1 MPFLLNKRVLLAS
14 LIAASSVAQAAP
26 EEGFTIA
33 PSIGYYNMDNHR
45 GVDNTTAL
53 SLGLGY
59 QFGNPWAV
67 EFVYLNADSEASVG
81 GSDVDV
87 DQYRL
92 DALYHLAEQGNW
104 TPYLA
109 AGVGTTDFSPG
120 ENNALI
126 NAGGGVKYALN
137 QDLSLR
143 ADFRLINDVE
153 DNELDNLTMV
163 GLHYVFG
170 AKSAPAQEPKSVVAK
185 NVVAKAADADNDGV
199 IDANDQCLSTP
210 AGVSVDMKGCAL
222 NSDKDGVADHK
233 DQCLNTPTGV
243 SVDMKGCALDADKD
257 GVADHKDQCLNTPA
271 GVSVDMKGCALDAD
285 KDGVADHLDACPNS
299 TAGSKVDA
307 KGCYVVLKE
316 AKSIRLDVQFASNST
331 VVNAKYFPQIKK
343 VAAFLKE
350 YPKASVV
357 IEGHTDDSGSAAYN
371 QSLSEKR
378 AQAIATVLTTEL
390 GVAANRVSAIGYG
403 EEKPLLNNNT
413 AANREANRRVVAIIS
428 SK

>member
-1 MPFLLNKRVLLAS
+1 MSFLLNKRALLAG
-14 LIAASSVAQAAP
+14 LIAASSVAQATP

-45 GVDNTTAL
+45 GVDNSTAL

-81 GSDVDV
+81 GSDIGV

-104 TPYLA
+104 MPYLA
-109 AGVGTTDFSPG
+109 AGVGTTDMSPG
-120 ENNALI
+120 DNNALI

-143 ADFRLINDVE
+143 ADFRLINDTE
-153 DNELDNLTMV
+153 DHELDNLTMV

-170 AKSAPAQEPKSVVAK
+170 AKSAEAKAEPVKAMAQP
-185 NVVAKAADADNDGV
+185 AKAADADNDGV

-210 AGVSVDMKGCAL
+210 AGVAVDTKGCAL
-222 NSDKDGVADHK
+222 DSDKDGVADYKDQCLSTPTGVSVNAKGCALDSDEDGVADYK
-233 DQCLNTPTGV
+233 DQCLNTQSGV
-243 SVDMKGCALDADKD
+243 SVDAKGCALD
-257 GVADHKDQCLNTPA
+257 
-271 GVSVDMKGCALDAD
+271 SD
-285 KDGVADHLDACPNS
+285 KDGVADHLDACANS
-299 TAGSKVDA
+299 AAGSKVDA
-307 KGCYVVLKE
+307 KGCYVTLTE
-316 AKSIRLDVQFASNST
+316 AKSIRLDVQFASNSA

-378 AQAIATVLTTEL
+378 AKAIATVLTKEL

-403 EEKPLLNNNT
+403 EEKPLVNNNT
-413 AANREANRRVVAIIS
+413 AANREANRRVVAVIS

>member
-170 AKSAPAQEPKSVVAK
+170 AKSAPAQEPKSVMAK

-222 NSDKDGVADHK
+222 DS
-233 DQCLNTPTGV
+233 
-243 SVDMKGCALDADKD
+243 DKD

>member
-1 MPFLLNKRVLLAS
+1 MSMLLNKRTLFIS
-14 LIAASSVAQAAP
+14 LIAASSVTQAQQ
-26 EEGFTIA
+26 EEGVTIA

-59 QFGNPWAV
+59 QFDNPWAV
-67 EFVYLNADSEASVG
+67 EFVYLNADSDTSVSG
-81 GSDVDV
+81 NNVDV

-104 TPYLA
+104 SPYLA

-137 QDLSLR
+137 QDFSLR
-143 ADFRLINDVE
+143 ADFRLIKDTE
-153 DNELDNLTMV
+153 DHELDNLTMV

-170 AKSAPAQEPKSVVAK
+170 AKPAPTQEVESIMVQ
-185 NVVAKAADADNDGV
+185 AADTDNDGV
-199 IDANDQCLSTP
+199 IDKSDQCLNTP

-222 NSDKDGVADHK
+222 DS
-233 DQCLNTPTGV
+233 
-243 SVDMKGCALDADKD
+243 DKD

-271 GVSVDMKGCALDAD
+271 GVSVDMKGCVLDSDNDGVVDHKDQCLNTPAGVSVNMKGCALDSD
-285 KDGVADHLDACPNS
+285 NDGVANHLDVCPNS
-299 TAGSKVDA
+299 KVGSKVDA
-307 KGCYVVLKE
+307 QGCYIALKE

-331 VVNAKYFPQIKK
+331 LVNAKYFPQIRK

-350 YPKASVV
+350 YPKANVV
-357 IEGHTDDSGSAAYN
+357 IEGHTDNSGSAAYN

-378 AQAIATVLTTEL
+378 AQAIAHVLTKDL
-390 GVAANRVSAIGYG
+390 GVESSRVSAIGYG
-403 EEKPLLNNNT
+403 EEKPLMSNDS
-413 AANREANRRVVAIIS
+413 AENREANRRVIAVIS